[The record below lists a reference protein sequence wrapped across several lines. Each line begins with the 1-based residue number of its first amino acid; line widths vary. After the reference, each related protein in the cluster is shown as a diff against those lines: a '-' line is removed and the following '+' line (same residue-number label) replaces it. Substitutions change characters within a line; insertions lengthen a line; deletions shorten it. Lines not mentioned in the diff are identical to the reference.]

1 MFESSLF
8 VKFEVFLEVCNSLKT
23 ALQDLQQS
31 FPAIYISLLECSLGP
46 GRFPD
51 LLDLKVPL
59 GSAGRL
65 SAPKPLGGCLTNL
78 H

>member
-1 MFESSLF
+1 MFGSSLI

-23 ALQDLQQS
+23 ALQDLQQT
-31 FPAIYISLLECSLGP
+31 FPAIYISLLECNLGP
-46 GRFPD
+46 GRFAD
-51 LLDLKVPL
+51 CLDLKLPL

-65 SAPKPLGGCLTNL
+65 SAPKQLGGRLTNL